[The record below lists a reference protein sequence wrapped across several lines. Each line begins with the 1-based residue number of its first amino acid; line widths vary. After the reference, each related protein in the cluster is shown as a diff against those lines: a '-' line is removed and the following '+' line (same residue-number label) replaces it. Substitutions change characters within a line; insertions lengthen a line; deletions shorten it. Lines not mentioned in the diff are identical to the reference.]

1 MEFLLDRVHFPSYPC
16 PIFLL
21 SSIINTFLTDNCIE
35 NKSKCD
41 FVLTLYIEIS
51 RRRNRVDVV
60 RCIAYINSSVLS
72 LNIVN
77 SKGLTV
83 LTENDVVK
91 ALIN

>member
-1 MEFLLDRVHFPSYPC
+1 MEFLLDRVHFSFYPC

-35 NKSKCD
+35 SKSKCD
-41 FVLTLYIEIS
+41 FVLTLYIEMS
-51 RRRNRVDVV
+51 RHRNRVDVV
-60 RCIAYINSSVLS
+60 RCIAYINCSVIS

-77 SKGLTV
+77 GKGLTV
-83 LTENDVVK
+83 LTENDIVK

>member
-1 MEFLLDRVHFPSYPC
+1 MEFLLVRVHFSFYRC

-35 NKSKCD
+35 NKSKSD

-60 RCIAYINSSVLS
+60 RCIAYINSSVIS

-77 SKGLTV
+77 GKGLTV

-91 ALIN
+91 TLIN

>member
-1 MEFLLDRVHFPSYPC
+1 MEFLLDRVHFSFYPC

-77 SKGLTV
+77 GKSLTV
-83 LTENDVVK
+83 LTKNDVVK